1 MSSPRRLTVRH
12 KLSLLLVIILA
23 VFVTSHAVQESTLDR
38 FQVGGPVHQQLKL
51 QAETY
56 DTVQA
61 LLGELHAARAVL
73 HLMLAPSSEDGARQL
88 VRQWEEIAA
97 GVDARFER
105 ALSVTDAP
113 DARLYV
119 EDARVAWEGYA
130 RAVRTRVF
138 AVSEAERSRALADFL
153 AGAHTRRYAR
163 LAELLEAA
171 ANSLRLRSS
180 ELELEVA
187 RTLRRARW
195 GLAAVD
201 GGLGLFLLVF
211 LAAVGRSITR
221 PLKELMV
228 AARQVEKGDLSLQLA
243 TPGEDEI
250 AQLSRI
256 LGQMVSQLRE
266 LMLAVRQ
273 AGQEMAEAVERL
285 ASAAD
290 EQGHSVER
298 QAAAVTR
305 TNAVAEE
312 ISQASELAERQVA
325 GVLSTAERADEVG
338 RSGMQVLT
346 GSLRGIQEL
355 RGQFDAIARH
365 VVELAEH
372 SVKVSTLTETVRDL
386 AEQSHVLALSAGIEA
401 ARAGPEGQ
409 GFRVVA
415 VEIRSL
421 ADRSVKETVAVREQ
435 LRRSSGA
442 MRDTVAITARGRAR
456 MEAELEQVR
465 TGGERLEELT
475 RMLQESS
482 TSLRSIVK
490 VVKQQHEGL
499 GQIFSAV
506 NELSRT
512 TDKAVVSVTAMR
524 QSAEQLRGTTA
535 RLTEALS
542 GFRL

>member
-1 MSSPRRLTVRH
+1 MSLLRSLKVRH
-12 KLSLLLVIILA
+12 KLSLLLAVILL
-23 VFVTSHAVQESTLDR
+23 VFVASHSLQVSTLDR
-38 FQVGGPVHQQLKL
+38 FQVGGPVHRQLKL

-56 DTVQA
+56 DTVQG

-73 HLMLAPSSEDGARQL
+73 HRMLAPSSEDGARQL

-97 GVDARFER
+97 GVDVRFER

-119 EDARVAWEGYA
+119 EDARVGWEGYA
-130 RAVRTRVF
+130 RAVRARVF
-138 AVSEAERSRALADFL
+138 AASGAERSRVLADFL
-153 AGAHTRRYAR
+153 EGAPTRRYVR

-180 ELELEVA
+180 EMELEAA
-187 RTLRRARW
+187 RTLARERW
-195 GLAAVD
+195 WLTAVD
-201 GGLGLFLLVF
+201 VGLGLFLLLF
-211 LAAVGRSITR
+211 LTAVGRSITQ
-221 PLKELMV
+221 PLRALV
-228 AARQVEKGDLSLQLA
+228 AAARQVEKGDLSLRLA
-243 TPGEDEI
+243 TPHEDEI
-250 AQLSRI
+250 GQLSRI

-285 ASAAD
+285 AYAAD
-290 EQGHSVER
+290 EQGRTIER
-298 QAAAVTR
+298 QAAAVTQ

-312 ISQASELAERQVA
+312 ISQTSEVAERQAA
-325 GVLSTAERADEVG
+325 GVLSAAERADEVG
-338 RSGMQVLT
+338 RSGMEVLAE
-346 GSLRGIQEL
+346 SLRGIQEL
-355 RGQFDAIARH
+355 RGQFDAIAQH

-401 ARAGPEGQ
+401 ARAGQEGQ

-442 MRDTVAITARGRAR
+442 MRNTVAITTRGRAR
-456 MEAELEQVR
+456 MEEELEQVR

-482 TSLRSIVK
+482 TSLRRIVK
-490 VVKQQHEGL
+490 VVKQQHEGV

-512 TDKAVVSVTAMR
+512 TDKAVASVDAMR
-524 QSAEQLRGTTA
+524 QSAEQLRSTTA

>member
-1 MSSPRRLTVRH
+1 MPLLRRLTVRH

-23 VFVTSHAVQESTLDR
+23 VFVTSHLVQESTLDR
-38 FQVGGPVHQQLKL
+38 FQVGGPVHQELKL

-138 AVSEAERSRALADFL
+138 AVSEAERSRVLADFL

-180 ELELEVA
+180 ELESEVA

-211 LAAVGRSITR
+211 LAAVARSITR

-243 TPGEDEI
+243 TAGEDEI
-250 AQLSRI
+250 GQLSRI
-256 LGQMVSQLRE
+256 LGQMVSHLRE

-290 EQGHSVER
+290 EQGRSIER

-305 TNAVAEE
+305 TNVVAEE
-312 ISQASELAERQVA
+312 ISQTSELAERQVE

-338 RSGMQVLT
+338 RSGMEVLT

-386 AEQSHVLALSAGIEA
+386 AEQSHVLALTAGIEA

-442 MRDTVAITARGRAR
+442 MRNTVAITAQGRAR

-475 RMLQESS
+475 RILQESS
-482 TSLRSIVK
+482 ISLRSIVG
-490 VVKQQHEGL
+490 VVKQQHQGL

-512 TDKAVVSVTAMR
+512 TDKAVVSVAAMR
-524 QSAEQLRGTTA
+524 QSAEQLRSTTA

>member
-1 MSSPRRLTVRH
+1 MSFLRRLKVRD
-12 KLSLLLVIILA
+12 KLSLLIVIILA
-23 VFVTSHAVQESTLDR
+23 VFVASHAVHVYALEQ
-38 FQVGGPVHQQLKL
+38 FQVGGPVHRKLKL
-51 QAETY
+51 QSETY

-73 HLMLAPSSEDGARQL
+73 HLMLAPASEDGARQL
-88 VRQWEEIAA
+88 ARQWEEIAA

-105 ALSVTDAP
+105 ALTVTDAP

-119 EDARVAWEGYA
+119 EDAHEAWNGYA
-130 RAVRTRVF
+130 RAVRARVF
-138 AVSEAERSRALADFL
+138 AAPAVERSRVLADFL
-153 AGAHTRRYAR
+153 EGVHTRRYAR

-171 ANSLRLRSS
+171 ANGLRLRSS
-180 ELELEVA
+180 ELELEVG
-187 RTLRRARW
+187 RTLREAWW
-195 GLAAVD
+195 GLAAAGV
-201 GGLGLFLLVF
+201 GLGLFLLVF
-211 LAAVGRSITR
+211 LIGVGRSITR
-221 PLKELMV
+221 PLRALMV

-250 AQLSRI
+250 GQLSRI

-266 LMLAVRQ
+266 LMRAVRQ
-273 AGQEMAEAVERL
+273 AGLEMAEAVERL

-290 EQGHSVER
+290 EQGRSIER
-298 QAAAVTR
+298 QAAAVTQ

-312 ISQASELAERQVA
+312 ISQTSELAASQAA
-325 GVLSTAERADEVG
+325 GVLSAAERADEVG
-338 RSGMQVLT
+338 RSGMEVLAE
-346 GSLRGIQEL
+346 SLRGIQEL
-355 RGQFDAIARH
+355 RGQFDAIAQH

-401 ARAGPEGQ
+401 ARAGQEGQ

-442 MRDTVAITARGRAR
+442 MRNTVSITAKGRAR
-456 MEAELEQVR
+456 MEEELEQVR

-482 TSLRSIVK
+482 TSLRRIVK
-490 VVKQQHEGL
+490 VVKQQHEGV

-512 TDKAVVSVTAMR
+512 TDKAVVSVDAMR
-524 QSAEQLRGTTA
+524 QSAEQLRSTTA

>member
-1 MSSPRRLTVRH
+1 MSSLRRLTVHH

-97 GVDARFER
+97 GVDVRFER

-138 AVSEAERSRALADFL
+138 AVSEAERSRVLANFL
-153 AGAHTRRYAR
+153 EGAHTRRYAR

-250 AQLSRI
+250 GQLSRI

-273 AGQEMAEAVERL
+273 AGQEMAGAVERL

-290 EQGHSVER
+290 EQGRSIER
-298 QAAAVTR
+298 QATAVTR

-312 ISQASELAERQVA
+312 LSHASELAERQVA

-338 RSGMQVLT
+338 RSGKEVLT

-355 RGQFDAIARH
+355 RGQFEAIARH

-435 LRRSSGA
+435 LRRSSRA

-482 TSLRSIVK
+482 ISLRSIVQ

-512 TDKAVVSVTAMR
+512 TDKAVVSVAAMR

>member
-1 MSSPRRLTVRH
+1 MSFLRRLKVRH
-12 KLSLLLVIILA
+12 KLSLLSVIILA
-23 VFVTSHAVQESTLDR
+23 VFVASHAVHVYALNE
-38 FQVGGPVHQQLKL
+38 FQVGGPVHRQLKL
-51 QAETY
+51 QSETY

-73 HLMLAPSSEDGARQL
+73 HLMLAPSSEDGARL
-88 VRQWEEIAA
+88 LRRQWEEIAA

-105 ALSVTDAP
+105 ALAVTDAP

-119 EDARVAWEGYA
+119 EDARGTWNGYA

-138 AVSEAERSRALADFL
+138 AAPEAERSRALADFL
-153 AGAHTRRYAR
+153 EGAHTRRYAR

-180 ELELEVA
+180 ELELEVG
-187 RTLRRARW
+187 RTLREAWW
-195 GLAAVD
+195 GLALA
-201 GGLGLFLLVF
+201 GMGLGLFLLLF
-211 LAAVGRSITR
+211 LIGVGRSITQ
-221 PLKELMV
+221 PLRALMV

-250 AQLSRI
+250 GQLSRI

-266 LMLAVRQ
+266 LMRAVRQ
-273 AGQEMAEAVERL
+273 AGLEMAEAVERL

-290 EQGHSVER
+290 EQGRSIER
-298 QAAAVTR
+298 QAAAVTQ

-312 ISQASELAERQVA
+312 ISQTSDLAASQAA
-325 GVLSTAERADEVG
+325 GVLNAAERADEVG
-338 RSGMQVLT
+338 RSGMAVLAE
-346 GSLRGIQEL
+346 SLRGIQEL
-355 RGQFDAIARH
+355 RGQFDAIAQH

-401 ARAGPEGQ
+401 ARAGQEGQ

-442 MRDTVAITARGRAR
+442 MRNTVAITAKGRAR
-456 MEAELEQVR
+456 MEEELEQVR

-482 TSLRSIVK
+482 TSLRRIVK
-490 VVKQQHEGL
+490 VVKQQHEGV

-512 TDKAVVSVTAMR
+512 TDKAVVSVDAMR
-524 QSAEQLRGTTA
+524 KSAEQLRSTTA
-535 RLTEALS
+535 RLTDALS

>member
-1 MSSPRRLTVRH
+1 MSPPRRLTVRH

-73 HLMLAPSSEDGARQL
+73 HLMLAPSSEDGARLL
-88 VRQWEEIAA
+88 VKQWEEIAS
-97 GVDARFER
+97 GVDARFEQ

-138 AVSEAERSRALADFL
+138 AVSVAERSRVLADFL

-187 RTLRRARW
+187 RRLRRARW

-228 AARQVEKGDLSLQLA
+228 AARQVEQGDLSLQLA
-243 TPGEDEI
+243 TSGEDEI
-250 AQLSRI
+250 GQLSRI
-256 LGQMVSQLRE
+256 LGQMVSHLRE

-285 ASAAD
+285 AGAAD
-290 EQGHSVER
+290 EQGRSIER

-312 ISQASELAERQVA
+312 ISQTSELAERQVA

-338 RSGMQVLT
+338 RSGMEVLT
-346 GSLRGIQEL
+346 GSLRGIQDL

-442 MRDTVAITARGRAR
+442 MRNTVAITARGRAR
-456 MEAELEQVR
+456 MEEELEQVR

-482 TSLRSIVK
+482 ISLRSIVQ
-490 VVKQQHEGL
+490 VVKQQHQGL

-512 TDKAVVSVTAMR
+512 TDKAVVSVAAMR
-524 QSAEQLRGTTA
+524 QSAEQLRSTTA